1 MSKTKSRRADDMKDD
16 YVKAYK
22 VRPSDEDR
30 GGWAADPGIDWKAG
44 RERWKSPEDD
54 DVKAYKARP
63 GDEEGGGW
71 EADHGIDGKAE
82 AFIASRRERWKSPEV
97 AN

>member
-1 MSKTKSRRADDMKDD
+1 M
-16 YVKAYK
+16 
-22 VRPSDEDR
+22 
-30 GGWAADPGIDWKAG
+30 
-44 RERWKSPEDD
+44 
-54 DVKAYKARP
+54 KAYKARP